1 MPAVAFDFDKILIR
15 SSRDRRISREKATSM
30 NLIALGKGFY
40 VARCIL
46 EELPDKWAVINFI
59 NRARAWILTR
69 YRHSKCIVIG
79 HAACVV
85 HGISTLS
92 SLITIDL
99 LHPAPLNSTTST
111 SFLPPVQLS
120 ENDVIPAITVRRHH
134 RQLLSEPVTFPHGIR
149 CCSLKDA
156 AISTGVLDD
165 TANSH
170 VVMCGVLRILSR
182 FDRREYDMSRKREDA
197 VRKDLLLLARKLPE
211 RTRNKK
217 HLSHIIEGA
226 DAACESVAERHLL
239 WIMRQGGIT
248 EVCTQM
254 KVLHDGYTFFT
265 DFGIPDLRI
274 AIEFDGRSKHGTD
287 ADDIFASLEAQQYRQ
302 KKLEAAGFTV
312 LRFVWKDLRS
322 PERIVA
328 EIRLHMERAYAR
340 KILFSSSADRQF
352 SSAPPG

>member
-15 SSRDRRISREKATSM
+15 SSRDRRISRERATSM

-40 VARCIL
+40 VARSIL
-46 EELPDKWAVINFI
+46 EELPDRWAIINFI
-59 NRARAWILTR
+59 NQARAWILTR
-69 YRHSKCIVIG
+69 YRHSKCVIVG
-79 HAACVV
+79 QAACVV
-85 HGISTLS
+85 HGIGTLS
-92 SLITIDL
+92 SLTSIDL
-99 LHPAPLNSTTST
+99 LHPAPMNSSTST
-111 SFLPPVQLS
+111 GTLPAVHLS
-120 ENDVIPAITVRRHH
+120 EDDVILAITVRRHN

-156 AISTGVLDD
+156 AISTGVLGD
-165 TANSH
+165 TANTH
-170 VVMCGVLRILSR
+170 VVMCAILRLLSR
-182 FDRREYDMSRKREDA
+182 FDRRDYDMSRKREDA
-197 VRKDLLLLARKLPE
+197 VRKDLLAIACKLPE

-239 WIMRQGGIT
+239 WIMHQRGIT
-248 EVCTQM
+248 QVCTQM

-265 DFGIPDLRI
+265 DFGIPELRI
-274 AIEFDGRSKHGTD
+274 VIEFDGRSKHGTD

-328 EIRLHMERAYAR
+328 EIRLHMERAHAR
-340 KILFSSSADRQF
+340 QILFS
-352 SSAPPG
+352 

>member
-40 VARCIL
+40 VARYIL

-92 SLITIDL
+92 SLTTIDL

-120 ENDVIPAITVRRHH
+120 ENDVIPAITVRRHN

-156 AISTGVLDD
+156 AIST
-165 TANSH
+165 
-170 VVMCGVLRILSR
+170 
-182 FDRREYDMSRKREDA
+182 
-197 VRKDLLLLARKLPE
+197 
-211 RTRNKK
+211 
-217 HLSHIIEGA
+217 
-226 DAACESVAERHLL
+226 
-239 WIMRQGGIT
+239 
-248 EVCTQM
+248 
-254 KVLHDGYTFFT
+254 
-265 DFGIPDLRI
+265 
-274 AIEFDGRSKHGTD
+274 
-287 ADDIFASLEAQQYRQ
+287 
-302 KKLEAAGFTV
+302 
-312 LRFVWKDLRS
+312 
-322 PERIVA
+322 
-328 EIRLHMERAYAR
+328 
-340 KILFSSSADRQF
+340 
-352 SSAPPG
+352 